1 MPGTIKSS
9 IGFGTL
15 LLDGIGDTIR
25 VSLSDDPVKEVKVG
39 NEILK
44 SLGLRNRGVK
54 IISCPSCARQ
64 GFQVI
69 DTVKILEKKL
79 SHIKTPVTLSII
91 GCVVNG
97 PGEAAYTDI
106 GITGGGKG
114 NNMLYL
120 SGLQTEKV
128 PTENIIEKVVEE
140 VQKKVSELE
149 KNKMIPRKTIED
161 LIDKHSLLEKDLSSG
176 NIDKKIF
183 AEKSKE
189 YSDLNEIIHDTKKYL
204 SFEKD
209 KKELEKIIDDI
220 SSDEELKKM
229 AKLELEELNEENK
242 KNEKKLKLFL
252 LPKDEADKKNAI
264 IEIRAGTGGLEA
276 SLFAADLFRMYE
288 KVSNKKKW
296 SLELISISRSE
307 AGGLKEVI
315 ASIKGTNIYS
325 TLKYESGVHRVQ
337 RVPDT
342 ETQGRV
348 HTSAATVAV
357 LPEAEEVDLKIN
369 ESDLRIDVFR
379 AGGPG
384 GQSVNTTDSA
394 VRITHIPTG
403 LSVSQQD
410 EKSQHKNKAK
420 GMKIL
425 RSRLYELERSR
436 IDLERSKDRKSKI
449 GTGDRSE
456 RIRTYNFPQ
465 GRVTD
470 HRINL
475 TLHKLDEFLEG
486 EVFDEMI
493 ETLTLQAQEE
503 SLSNL

>member
-1 MPGTIKSS
+1 
-9 IGFGTL
+9 
-15 LLDGIGDTIR
+15 
-25 VSLSDDPVKEVKVG
+25 
-39 NEILK
+39 
-44 SLGLRNRGVK
+44 
-54 IISCPSCARQ
+54 
-64 GFQVI
+64 
-69 DTVKILEKKL
+69 
-79 SHIKTPVTLSII
+79 
-91 GCVVNG
+91 
-97 PGEAAYTDI
+97 
-106 GITGGGKG
+106 
-114 NNMLYL
+114 
-120 SGLQTEKV
+120 
-128 PTENIIEKVVEE
+128 
-140 VQKKVSELE
+140 
-149 KNKMIPRKTIED
+149 MIPQKTIED
-161 LIDKHSLLEKDLSSG
+161 LIKKHLVLEKELSSEL
-176 NIDKKIF
+176 IDKKSF

-189 YSDLNEIIHDTKKYL
+189 YSDLNEIIEDAKKYIL
-204 SFEKD
+204 YEKEKSELQKILDD
-209 KKELEKIIDDI
+209 K
-220 SSDEELKKM
+220 SSDQELLKM
-229 AKLELEELNEENK
+229 AELELEQLSSEKE

-276 SLFAADLFRMYE
+276 SLFAADLFKMYE
-288 KVSNKKKW
+288 KVSHKKKW
-296 SLELISISRSE
+296 TVELISISRSE

-315 ASIKGTNIYS
+315 ASIRGSNIYS

-357 LPEAEEVDLKIN
+357 LPEAEEVDVKIN
-369 ESDLRIDVFR
+369 DSDLRIDVFR

-394 VRITHIPTG
+394 VRITHLPTG

-425 RSRLYELERSR
+425 RARLYELERTR
-436 IDLERSKDRKSKI
+436 IDQERSQDRKSKI

-475 TLHKLDEFLEG
+475 TLHKLEDFLEG
-486 EVFDEMI
+486 EAFDEMI
-493 ETLTLQAQEE
+493 ESLTLQAQEE
-503 SLSNL
+503 SLNNLN

>member
-1 MPGTIKSS
+1 MI
-9 IGFGTL
+9 
-15 LLDGIGDTIR
+15 
-25 VSLSDDPVKEVKVG
+25 
-39 NEILK
+39 
-44 SLGLRNRGVK
+44 
-54 IISCPSCARQ
+54 PSK
-64 GFQVI
+64 
-69 DTVKILEKKL
+69 TVEELIEKHSALEK
-79 SHIKTPVTLSII
+79 
-91 GCVVNG
+91 
-97 PGEAAYTDI
+97 E
-106 GITGGGKG
+106 
-114 NNMLYL
+114 
-120 SGLQTEKV
+120 
-128 PTENIIEKVVEE
+128 
-140 VQKKVSELE
+140 
-149 KNKMIPRKTIED
+149 
-161 LIDKHSLLEKDLSSG
+161 LSSG
-176 NIDKKIF
+176 EIDKKLF

-189 YSDLNEIIHDTKKYL
+189 YSDINEIIDVAKKYI
-204 SFEKD
+204 SFEND
-209 KKELEKIIDDI
+209 KQELEKILDDQT
-220 SSDEELKKM
+220 SDDELKKM
-229 AKLELEELNEENK
+229 ADVELTDLNLQNEI
-242 KNEKKLKLFL
+242 NEKKLKLFL

-276 SLFAADLFRMYE
+276 SLFASDLFKMYE
-288 KVSNKKKW
+288 KVSHKKKW
-296 SLELISISRSE
+296 SLELISISRSD

-369 ESDLRIDVFR
+369 DSDLRIDVFR

-425 RSRLYELERSR
+425 RARLYELERSR
-436 IDLERSKDRKSKI
+436 IDQARSQDRKTKI

-486 EVFDEMI
+486 EAFDEMI
-493 ETLTLQAQEE
+493 ESLTLQAQEE
-503 SLSNL
+503 TLGNLK

>member
-1 MPGTIKSS
+1 
-9 IGFGTL
+9 
-15 LLDGIGDTIR
+15 
-25 VSLSDDPVKEVKVG
+25 
-39 NEILK
+39 
-44 SLGLRNRGVK
+44 
-54 IISCPSCARQ
+54 
-64 GFQVI
+64 
-69 DTVKILEKKL
+69 
-79 SHIKTPVTLSII
+79 
-91 GCVVNG
+91 
-97 PGEAAYTDI
+97 
-106 GITGGGKG
+106 
-114 NNMLYL
+114 
-120 SGLQTEKV
+120 
-128 PTENIIEKVVEE
+128 
-140 VQKKVSELE
+140 
-149 KNKMIPRKTIED
+149 MIPRKTIEE
-161 LIDKHSLLEKDLSSG
+161 LISKHSLLEKDLSSVK
-176 NIDKKIF
+176 IDKKIF

-189 YSDLNEIIHDTKKYL
+189 YSELNEIITDAKKYL
-204 SFEKD
+204 SFEND
-209 KKELEKIIDDI
+209 KIELEKILKDKN
-220 SSDEELKKM
+220 SDKEFLKMVETELRD
-229 AKLELEELNEENK
+229 LETQYE

-276 SLFAADLFRMYE
+276 SLFASDLFKMYE
-288 KVSNKKKW
+288 KVSHKKKW
-296 SLELISISRSE
+296 NVELISISRSE

-315 ASIKGTNIYS
+315 ASIKGENIYS

-369 ESDLRIDVFR
+369 DSDLRIDVFR

-394 VRITHIPTG
+394 VRITHLPSG

-425 RSRLYELERSR
+425 RSRLYELERNR
-436 IDLERSKDRKSKI
+436 IDQERSKDRKSKI

-475 TLHKLDEFLEG
+475 TLHKLDEFMEG
-486 EVFDEMI
+486 EIFDEMI
-493 ETLTLQAQEE
+493 ESLTLRAQEE
-503 SLSNL
+503 SLINL

>member
-1 MPGTIKSS
+1 
-9 IGFGTL
+9 
-15 LLDGIGDTIR
+15 
-25 VSLSDDPVKEVKVG
+25 
-39 NEILK
+39 
-44 SLGLRNRGVK
+44 
-54 IISCPSCARQ
+54 
-64 GFQVI
+64 
-69 DTVKILEKKL
+69 
-79 SHIKTPVTLSII
+79 
-91 GCVVNG
+91 
-97 PGEAAYTDI
+97 
-106 GITGGGKG
+106 
-114 NNMLYL
+114 
-120 SGLQTEKV
+120 
-128 PTENIIEKVVEE
+128 
-140 VQKKVSELE
+140 
-149 KNKMIPRKTIED
+149 MIPQKTIEE
-161 LIDKHSLLEKDLSSG
+161 LIKKHSSLEKDLSSG
-176 NIDKKIF
+176 NIDKNIF
-183 AEKSKE
+183 AEKSKD
-189 YSDLNEIIHDTKKYL
+189 YSDLNEIIEYAKKYI

-209 KKELEKIIDDI
+209 RT
-220 SSDEELKKM
+220 ELKKILDDKKTDKELIKM
-229 AKLELEELNEENK
+229 AENELNDLKLQHEE
-242 KNEKKLKLFL
+242 NEKKLKLFL

-276 SLFAADLFRMYE
+276 SLFAADLFKMYE

-296 SLELISISRSE
+296 SLELISISSSD

-315 ASIKGTNIYS
+315 ASIKGKNIYS

-425 RSRLYELERSR
+425 RARLYELERSR
-436 IDLERSKDRKSKI
+436 IDQERSNDRKSKI

-486 EVFDEMI
+486 EIFDEMI
-493 ETLTLQAQEE
+493 ESLTLQAQEE